1 MPQDASAARK
11 ALPPLYPRRPTA
23 QQDRLREAT
32 QIAFLQAYSDL
43 GTITAAAA
51 QVGMSWRTHYD
62 WMADP
67 AYVEQWE
74 QAQTNYVERLEREAD
89 RRAVDGFEKGV
100 YFQGEKVGAETWY
113 SDNLLMFLL
122 KGRRP
127 EMYKD
132 RQEITGAGGGPVQVQ
147 AVRLDALA
155 RLSADELAVLLRLNP
170 GVAPRALPDGGQAD
184 ADGPADVVDG
194 QVEPEPAAPSTAK
207 PRGGRFAL

>member
-32 QIAFLQAYSDL
+32 QTAFLEAYSRL

-51 QVGMSWRTHYD
+51 EVGMSWRTHYD
-62 WMADP
+62 WLERP
-67 AYVEQWE
+67 EYVQEWE

-89 RRAVDGFEKGV
+89 RRAVDGFEKGI
-100 YFQGEKVGAETWY
+100 YFQGNKVGSETWY

-147 AVRLDALA
+147 AVRADALA

-170 GVAPRALPDGGQAD
+170 GIQPKALPEGGQAD
-184 ADGPADVVDG
+184 ADGPADVDV
-194 QVEPEPAAPSTAK
+194 QAEPEAHPVPAK
-207 PRGGRFAL
+207 GKGGRFAL